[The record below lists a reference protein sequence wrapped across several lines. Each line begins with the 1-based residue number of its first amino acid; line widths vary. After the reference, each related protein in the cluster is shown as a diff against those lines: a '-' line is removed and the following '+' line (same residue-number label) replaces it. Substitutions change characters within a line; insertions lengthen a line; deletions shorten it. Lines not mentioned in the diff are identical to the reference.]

1 MVFAEIE
8 RRARR
13 DTAHRVRLFVQMMT
27 TTGYAGVGGA
37 LAGPLFQSEAF
48 GPTNLFGLGFGLAS
62 LTVALYYVPEGERD
76 VLS

>member
-13 DTAHRVRLFVQMMT
+13 GTALRIRLFVQMLT

-37 LAGPLFQSEAF
+37 LAGPLFESGTF
-48 GPTNLFGLGFGLAS
+48 GGSNLFSLGSGL
-62 LTVALYYVPEGERD
+62 VALMLAPYYVPEGEPN
-76 VLS
+76 V